1 MTQESPKTPEQ
12 LTAAMLRQPLF
23 VVTTGPARSPEI
35 AKHLP
40 AHLAYQVRIERE
52 GKLFGAGPI
61 FEEGADV
68 PSGGMI
74 VLRARD
80 LAEARAIADADPLHA
95 AGLRNYT
102 IRKWLLN
109 EGALTITV
117 HFSDQS
123 AVIAGPS

>member
-1 MTQESPKTPEQ
+1 MSHETPKSPDE
-12 LTAAMLRQPLF
+12 LTAAMLRQQLF
-23 VVTTGPARSPEI
+23 VVSTGPARSPEI
-35 AKHLP
+35 ARLLP
-40 AHLAYQVRIERE
+40 AHLEYQVRIERE

-80 LAEARAIADADPLHA
+80 IAEARAIADADPLHA
-95 AGLRNYT
+95 AGLRSYT

-109 EGALTITV
+109 EGAITLTV
-117 HFSDQS
+117 RFSDQS
-123 AVIAGPS
+123 AVIAGTT